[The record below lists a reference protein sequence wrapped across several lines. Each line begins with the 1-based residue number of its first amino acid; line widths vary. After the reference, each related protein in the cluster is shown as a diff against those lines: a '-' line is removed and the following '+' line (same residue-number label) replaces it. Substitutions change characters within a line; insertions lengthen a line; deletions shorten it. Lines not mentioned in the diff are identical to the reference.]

1 MRLAKSTLV
10 GVRQGFLEVSIIAC
24 KGQKRVSQ
32 LCCPAVVSF
41 CHTTAGAS
49 PSSFGIN
56 PQKKLSNTNSE
67 NNNNSLLMCFQSSPQ
82 QKPMGDMFGVCLLYF
97 SLVPSGN
104 MYTYVHIDS
113 YAHAHFNSVLSNSRK
128 TTHVFFLKVSKNNKQ
143 ISVFGCLVDLSLW
156 NYSQRF
162 GSLKNRKKQMYVYK
176 HICSMFL
183 FSGT

>member
-32 LCCPAVVSF
+32 LLSGSGQFLSHNCWSF
-41 CHTTAGAS
+41 AQFFWNQ
-49 PSSFGIN
+49 P
-56 PQKKLSNTNSE
+56 PKKLSNTNSE
-67 NNNNSLLMCFQSSPQ
+67 NNNNSLLMCFQSSPW

-104 MYTYVHIDS
+104 MHTYVHVDS

-128 TTHVFFLKVSKNNKQ
+128 KNARFFLKVSKNNKQ

>member
-1 MRLAKSTLV
+1 M
-10 GVRQGFLEVSIIAC
+10 
-24 KGQKRVSQ
+24 
-32 LCCPAVVSF
+32 VSF

-56 PQKKLSNTNSE
+56 PQKNYPTQIRKITIY
-67 NNNNSLLMCFQSSPQ
+67 NSLLMCFQSSLW

-128 TTHVFFLKVSKNNKQ
+128 TTHVFCWKVSKNNKQ

>member
-1 MRLAKSTLV
+1 MLS
-10 GVRQGFLEVSIIAC
+10 GSGQFLSHNC
-24 KGQKRVSQ
+24 W
-32 LCCPAVVSF
+32 SF
-41 CHTTAGAS
+41 AQFFWNQ
-49 PSSFGIN
+49 P
-56 PQKKLSNTNSE
+56 PKKLSNTNSE
-67 NNNNSLLMCFQSSPQ
+67 NNNNSLLMCFQSSPW

-104 MYTYVHIDS
+104 MYTYVHVDS

-183 FSGT
+183 FSGTWRNCVFLMFFLKLL